1 MPKVTINHNN
11 RGNHLFTTTAKETT
25 PTRRRIISP
34 EKIQQ
39 LEVCMLN
46 TQPTNLKTEFQ
57 AGKIKQHVF
66 DYRHLTSDLETLQT
80 LPGLSIELT
89 DELVQ
94 IKPHSDS
101 Q

>member
-11 RGNHLFTTTAKETT
+11 RGNHLFTTTTKETT
-25 PTRRRIISP
+25 PTRRHITSP

-66 DYRHLTSDLETLQT
+66 D
-80 LPGLSIELT
+80 
-89 DELVQ
+89 
-94 IKPHSDS
+94 
-101 Q
+101 